1 MAVSAK
7 PTSRRLPAAL
17 ERTVKLAG
25 TKHTSPKPCLTQ
37 AKILPYLADFPWV
50 KVETINHQVCA
61 EHGQKPFIF
70 FPDGHRAARD
80 YWDRSSP
87 LKMSIE
93 GVAELC
99 RVSHKLAPFGS
110 FNLVT
115 FGRVAHYALT
125 PHLFYL
131 PPAQRALAQLAIG
144 NYISEHV
151 GPDELMLALRP
162 GVRRGGTQQLRGNE
176 GLSKNPVTG

>member
-1 MAVSAK
+1 MSAK
-7 PTSRRLPAAL
+7 PTSRRLNVAL

-25 TKHTSPKPCLTQ
+25 TNPSSQKPRLTQ
-37 AKILPYLADFPWV
+37 AKILPYLVDFPWV

-61 EHGQKPFIF
+61 EHEQKPFIF
-70 FPDGHRAARD
+70 FVNGHRAARD
-80 YWDRSSP
+80 SWDRSAQ

-99 RVSHKLAPFGS
+99 RVCQKLAPFGS
-110 FNLVT
+110 LNLIT

-131 PPAQRALAQLAIG
+131 PPAQRALAQLVIG
-144 NYISEHV
+144 NYISERV
-151 GPDELMLALRP
+151 GPDELMLALRS
-162 GVRRGGTQQLRGNE
+162 GKRRGGTQQLRG
-176 GLSKNPVTG
+176 K